1 MLDSLVII
9 WTSTEPSEEM
19 MPNHFVPL
27 VPAGEVRSLGK
38 GKLKILLIVFVSI
51 FLFKKKAFVW
61 Q

>member
-9 WTSTEPSEEM
+9 RTSTEPSEEM

-38 GKLKILLIVFVSI
+38 GKLIQQLLIVTVSLLGI
-51 FLFKKKAFVW
+51 LKK
-61 Q
+61 